1 MVNYFLFLKN
11 YKCNKIFGFNKII
24 RYRIQF
30 FYFEVY
36 VDGNYVWEILL
47 YVWDVVVLNYVF
59 IVNIRILWFDFDV
72 SFF

>member
-1 MVNYFLFLKN
+1 MF
-11 YKCNKIFGFNKII
+11 
-24 RYRIQF
+24 
-30 FYFEVY
+30 

-47 YVWDVVVLNYVF
+47 FVWDVVVLNYVF